1 MEGRIASKVQRVPR
15 CWRSRSRSGVT
26 RSRRDPIGARSVFMG
41 TFCSGDSEAVGRIT
55 RGVPPFMS
63 TGKASER
70 VSGCRAIERAI
81 DRSIDRLYGANNTC
95 DCTEG
100 GDGLHHRVSKSEAL
114 RFRRPRRA
122 GAQMLAAMRDV
133 DEARGRGRKE
143 ASVALLWSREQVSN
157 GGQSEVQS
165 DRGGGGGGGGGVSMA
180 EGRLACLRRAGGVSM
195 AELSSLWPLPS
206 FLPSF
211 LPSRIPEASDAMD
224 VEGSRI
230 LSSSKKDERIVLQ
243 PPSSLSIDRWKARWR
258 RTWLAG
264 VVHASPRAFL
274 LLGSGWEE
282 WREAFVRGKRF
293 GSSGVT

>member
-114 RFRRPRRA
+114 RFVSPRPSDSRHSIGHPRVHVIEFGPPWIDAPSNSSLSRSNCSSRCRSIANHDRDASCFIHSFIHSFTVPGTIATIRASRRSCTSRTEINTTRSLAPSLPRSISA
-122 GAQMLAAMRDV
+122 F
-133 DEARGRGRKE
+133 
-143 ASVALLWSREQVSN
+143 
-157 GGQSEVQS
+157 
-165 DRGGGGGGGGGVSMA
+165 
-180 EGRLACLRRAGGVSM
+180 LACLPAEVCCTMVEMSTSESTRRLLALEAGSCCSGDHG
-195 AELSSLWPLPS
+195 EL
-206 FLPSF
+206 
-211 LPSRIPEASDAMD
+211 
-224 VEGSRI
+224 
-230 LSSSKKDERIVLQ
+230 
-243 PPSSLSIDRWKARWR
+243 ARKC
-258 RTWLAG
+258 
-264 VVHASPRAFL
+264 SPR
-274 LLGSGWEE
+274 
-282 WREAFVRGKRF
+282 
-293 GSSGVT
+293 